1 MKRKLLLAGIVALL
15 IPFVFSMPVFTA
27 DDVTITGTVEAMAID
42 DNDNITAVT
51 IETNDGPYDV
61 INNATGKKLLK
72 LVGKDVKVTGI
83 LGEDSMGNRTITVRT
98 YEILTE

>member
-15 IPFVFSMPVFTA
+15 IPFVFGMPVFTA

-51 IETNDGPYDV
+51 TL
-61 INNATGKKLLK
+61 T
-72 LVGKDVKVTGI
+72 
-83 LGEDSMGNRTITVRT
+83 
-98 YEILTE
+98 LTETDPPLLIEIDLAYYRRDLCSPI